1 MNRFSSLLKQNQPA
15 GTLPPVA
22 GSLARPGRSDQ
33 SDRSDLSDVLPPV
46 AGASALP
53 GRSDKSDVL
62 PPGSGTL
69 PPPPHGLRV
78 ARRTAFLR
86 RAPGEFP
93 QEERALRD
101 EKVQFV
107 REVYEYSRRA
117 GVPEWKAAEYVAE
130 ECAGFFPR
138 LAEGG
143 KNGRSMLHYTN
154 YRNWLT
160 GTSLK
165 PGLGRLAD
173 GSPDYGNADVLLR
186 NYGCEKTLYGD
197 PAFWESFKAHYLQPN
212 QQKAAKIY
220 RLLELKWRIEY
231 PGMPIPALHQ
241 VREYI
246 RNRWPKRFLAYMRK
260 GENYYLQ
267 HYRNFVERDPGS
279 IKPNEAWV
287 ADSQDCD
294 FMIRVPAADGNG
306 YEAIRP
312 KICVIMDVKSQHVI
326 SIQLVSRNDNGKV
339 AVTNEVIRNAFALGV
354 WRYGRPRIF
363 LTDNGS
369 DYCKAGFTIPVTF
382 TPTVSKTKIYSHS
395 IMLSLDVMHLTAE
408 KYNARAKFVERFF
421 REMAEY
427 SRAARGYVGNAPEN
441 RPATAKVWAK
451 EQNREYLM
459 NEEQACEFLGTFIQ
473 LYHSKTCP
481 DSKFL
486 RGLSPEQAFAPELR
500 FQRPAMTFEEYFRAF
515 LLPLDEAR
523 IVESRGP
530 SVRVG
535 NRRFVAVPAG
545 REKCWRYDGKPV
557 MVKTDLVNDDH
568 VFLFDLDGSYICEA
582 RTETMLPYFTRLTC
596 EEDARLL
603 AEKLEEIRAEK
614 KFLDTLAMDETGNW
628 HKLDPW
634 TLYQLPRE
642 AFLGPARLKLLD
654 SMYSVK
660 GETHNPKIYVLP
672 SELRSGDITG
682 ESRPARGAVP
692 SRQAVKKTDGLHMQ
706 QCHDSTKTPARDR
719 ERKRQLDEA
728 IRRALLKDAPAEET
742 RERRSAAALDEI
754 DQIPDEPKERK
765 GVLDEEFI

>member
-22 GSLARPGRSDQ
+22 GASALPGRSDQ
-33 SDRSDLSDVLPPV
+33 SDRSDKSDVLPP
-46 AGASALP
+46 GGTALP
-53 GRSDKSDVL
+53 PGSGTFHGGPGGTPPVAQEGAHATNAPL
-62 PPGSGTL
+62 PGSGTL
-69 PPPPHGLRV
+69 PPPHGLRI

-395 IMLSLDVMHLTAE
+395 IILSLDVMHLTAE

-451 EQNREYLM
+451 EANRELLM
-459 NEEQACEFLGTFIQ
+459 NEEQACKFLGTFIQ

-500 FQRPAMTFEEYFRAF
+500 FQRPAMTVPSAVW
-515 LLPLDEAR
+515 LPLA
-523 IVESRGP
+523 ISFQL
-530 SVRVG
+530 SV
-535 NRRFVAVPAG
+535 
-545 REKCWRYDGKPV
+545 
-557 MVKTDLVNDDH
+557 
-568 VFLFDLDGSYICEA
+568 
-582 RTETMLPYFTRLTC
+582 
-596 EEDARLL
+596 L
-603 AEKLEEIRAEK
+603 A
-614 KFLDTLAMDETGNW
+614 
-628 HKLDPW
+628 
-634 TLYQLPRE
+634 
-642 AFLGPARLKLLD
+642 
-654 SMYSVK
+654 
-660 GETHNPKIYVLP
+660 
-672 SELRSGDITG
+672 
-682 ESRPARGAVP
+682 
-692 SRQAVKKTDGLHMQ
+692 
-706 QCHDSTKTPARDR
+706 
-719 ERKRQLDEA
+719 
-728 IRRALLKDAPAEET
+728 
-742 RERRSAAALDEI
+742 
-754 DQIPDEPKERK
+754 
-765 GVLDEEFI
+765 

>member
-1 MNRFSSLLKQNQPA
+1 MNRFLSLFQTQPPERK
-15 GTLPPVA
+15 TPV
-22 GSLARPGRSDQ
+22 PQD
-33 SDRSDLSDVLPPV
+33 
-46 AGASALP
+46 SALP
-53 GRSDKSDVL
+53 APPAVQSSVCEIAPL
-62 PPGSGTL
+62 PGN
-69 PPPPHGLRV
+69 HAGLRI
-78 ARRTAFLR
+78 ARQTAFLR

-117 GVPEWKAAEYVAE
+117 GVPEWKAAEHVAAD
-130 ECAGFFPR
+130 CAGAFPR

-143 KNGRSMLHYTN
+143 KNGASMLHYPN

-160 GTSLK
+160 GTSKK

-186 NYGCEKTLYGD
+186 NYGCEKPLYGD
-197 PAFWESFKAHYLQPN
+197 PAFWESFKSHYLQPN

-220 RLLELKWRIEY
+220 RMLELKWRLEY

-241 VREYI
+241 IREYI
-246 RNRWPKRFLAYMRK
+246 RTRWPKRFIAYMRQ

-267 HYRNFVERDPGS
+267 HYRSFVERDPGS
-279 IKPNEAWV
+279 IQPNEAWV

-294 FMIRVPAADGNG
+294 FMIRVPAADGSG
-306 YEAIRP
+306 YEAVRP
-312 KICVIMDVKSQHVI
+312 KICVIMDVKSQHVV

-339 AVTNEVIRNAFALGV
+339 AVTNEIIRNAFALGV

-369 DYCKAGFTIPVTF
+369 DYCKAGFTKPVMF
-382 TPTVSKTKIYSHS
+382 TPTVSKTRIYSHS
-395 IMLSLDVMHLTAE
+395 IMLALDVMHLTAE

-427 SRAARGYVGNAPEN
+427 TRAARGYVGNRPDN

-451 EQNREYLM
+451 DENLEHLM
-459 NEEQACEFLGTFIQ
+459 NEAQACELLGTFIK
-473 LYHSKTCP
+473 LYHSKPCP

-486 RGLSPEQAFAPELR
+486 RGLSPDQAFAETLR
-500 FQRPAMTFEEYFRAF
+500 FKRPAMTFEEYFRAF
-515 LLPLDEAR
+515 LMPLDEAR

-535 NRRFVAVPAG
+535 NRRFVAVPSG

-557 MVKTDLVNDDH
+557 MVKTDLLNDDH
-568 VFLFDLDGSYICEA
+568 VFLFDLDGSCICEA
-582 RTETMLPYFTRLTC
+582 QTETMLPYFTRLSC

-603 AEKLEEIRAEK
+603 ARKLEEIRAEK
-614 KFLDTLAMDETGNW
+614 KCLDTMAMDETGGW

-634 TLYQLPRE
+634 SLYQLPRE
-642 AFLGPARLKLLD
+642 AFLGPAKLKLLD

-672 SELRSGDITG
+672 AELRSGDITG
-682 ESRPARGAVP
+682 AKSPPDKCRDNT
-692 SRQAVKKTDGLHMQ
+692 K
-706 QCHDSTKTPARDR
+706 CHDSTKCYDNTKPQTAENDADR
-719 ERKRQLDEA
+719 ERKRRIDEA
-728 IRRALLKDAPAEET
+728 IRRTLLKETPEAEAQENT
-742 RERRSAAALDEI
+742 RSAALDDI
-754 DQIPDEPKERK
+754 DKIPDEPAPRK
-765 GVLDEEFI
+765 GVLNENFI

>member
-22 GSLARPGRSDQ
+22 G
-33 SDRSDLSDVLPPV
+33 
-46 AGASALP
+46 ASALP
-53 GRSDKSDVL
+53 GRSDQSDQSAKSDVL

-69 PPPPHGLRV
+69 PPPHGLRI

-267 HYRNFVERDPGS
+267 HYRNFAERDPGS

-515 LLPLDEAR
+515 FLPLDEAR

-535 NRRFVAVPAG
+535 NRRNVAS
-545 REKCWRYDGKPV
+545 GK
-557 MVKTDLVNDDH
+557 MMICRSFWTIRT
-568 VFLFDLDGSYICEA
+568 VFITISA
-582 RTETMLPYFTRLTC
+582 MTAHR
-596 EEDARLL
+596 
-603 AEKLEEIRAEK
+603 KLI
-614 KFLDTLAMDETGNW
+614 
-628 HKLDPW
+628 
-634 TLYQLPRE
+634 LPRRLSHIGRQ
-642 AFLGPARLKLLD
+642 FDCRKNQRKMTKMRNRRKNPSLGQIFMKRLCLRVMAAD
-654 SMYSVK
+654 IISSVRC
-660 GETHNPKIYVLP
+660 
-672 SELRSGDITG
+672 SS
-682 ESRPARGAVP
+682 
-692 SRQAVKKTDGLHMQ
+692 KTAEVH
-706 QCHDSTKTPARDR
+706 TP
-719 ERKRQLDEA
+719 
-728 IRRALLKDAPAEET
+728 I
-742 RERRSAAALDEI
+742 
-754 DQIPDEPKERK
+754 
-765 GVLDEEFI
+765 